1 MSELQLFPAIILF
14 LSGVIVGVLACLA
27 FNKLKT
33 GSMSANTL
41 KKEKDQYQSDVEAHF
56 EETSKKFK
64 AMATQYQD
72 LYQHL
77 SVGATTLCRPENVAP
92 GLDNKSSGL
101 NVGSIE
107 AKAVEP
113 KAAEPKAVK
122 AKVAESKTSE
132 SKLSKSAHGKNN
144 ADQSLSNQ
152 AAKKASKTVAPAVVG
167 KAAQKGTQGKEAVGT
182 KVKER
187 KSDSAEETKQQA
199 KPVSSAKT
207 QHQTK
212 VKK

>member
-1 MSELQLFPAIILF
+1 
-14 LSGVIVGVLACLA
+14 
-27 FNKLKT
+27 
-33 GSMSANTL
+33 
-41 KKEKDQYQSDVEAHF
+41 
-56 EETSKKFK
+56 
-64 AMATQYQD
+64 MATQYQD

-107 AKAVEP
+107 AKV
-113 KAAEPKAVK
+113 AEPKAVK
-122 AKVAESKTSE
+122 AKAAEPKTSE
-132 SKLSKSAHGKNN
+132 SKSSKSAHGKNN

-152 AAKKASKTVAPAVVG
+152 SAKKASKTVAPAVVG

>member
-56 EETSKKFK
+56 DETSKKFK

-107 AKAVEP
+107 AKA
-113 KAAEPKAVK
+113 AEPKSVK

-152 AAKKASKTVAPAVVG
+152 SAKKASKTVDPAVVG
-167 KAAQKGTQGKEAVGT
+167 KAAQNGTQGKEAVAT